1 MMKRGP
7 ISEMEQPF
15 REPTDHEHEVPRPS
29 VLVPLDGTEAGAMAV
44 PVARTLARLIGG
56 MLHVVHA
63 AEPDVDT
70 ERLPAAVGI
79 RPEALRG
86 AVVDRL
92 PSTEPGEVIRLAAE
106 RDRSLIVLAAPSI
119 GALPD
124 GELEPRVQEFV
135 RDCQVPLVLVPPA
148 RGDSPWELERILM
161 PHDGTPTTA
170 AAFGPA
176 VDLAQA
182 AGAELIVLHSAEAGA
197 EPPREPGSYGG
208 PQYVDQPQ
216 HEWPAWAHEFLER
229 LGCIGC
235 IPPGVRVRLI
245 LATGAPG
252 DQIIEYAEEH
262 DVDLIVVAWRG
273 QWEPQRARTVRSVIK
288 STPCPIVLLR
298 TSQ

>member
-1 MMKRGP
+1 MKRSP
-7 ISEMEQPF
+7 ISEMERPF
-15 REPTDHEHEVPRPS
+15 REPADRDHEAPRPS
-29 VLVPLDGTEAGAMAV
+29 VLVPLDGTEASAAAV
-44 PVARTLARLIGG
+44 PVARELAQLIGG
-56 MLHVVHA
+56 MLHIVHA
-63 AEPDVDT
+63 AEPDVDA
-70 ERLPAAVGI
+70 EKLPASLGV

-92 PSTEPGEVIRLAAE
+92 PSTGSGEVVRFAAE
-106 RDRSLIVLAAPSI
+106 RDRSLVVLSAPSI
-119 GALPD
+119 GASPE
-124 GELEPRVQEFV
+124 GELESRTQEIV
-135 RDCQVPLVLVPPA
+135 RDCRVPLVLVPPA
-148 RGDSPWELERILM
+148 RGDSPWKLERILM

-170 AAFGPA
+170 AAFAPA

-182 AGAELIVLHSAEAGA
+182 ASAELVVLHSAEAGA

-235 IPPGVRVRLI
+235 IPAGLRVRLV

-252 DQIIEYAEEH
+252 DQIIKYADEH

-273 QWEPQRARTVRSVIK
+273 QWEPQRARTVRSVVK